1 MPDAALVAAHSL
13 WVLGAALI
21 LAVAGYVW
29 WQAGSAPG
37 TARRAGAALAASG
50 WTWLG
55 GLLVC
60 LGAALTSSGWPEAVL
75 WLAGGA
81 WSVVRGP
88 WSVVRGPWRGADQGS
103 GVRGQG
109 SDVLCN
115 TQYAIRN
122 TVSANSELIIQ
133 NSELVLVALLAPVA
147 LFATPLGGWPLLAL
161 PALAG
166 ARWWLVGRPLPR
178 TPLDGP
184 LALIAVMIAVSLWVT
199 PDLRLSEPAVL
210 RLLYGLA
217 VYYAVADWA
226 SGPGRLRVG
235 VIGYLSAGVALA
247 VIGLLGTGWL
257 GKVPLLERVTG
268 GLPALLRGLASD
280 ESGFNPNVIAGSL
293 LWPLALALA
302 LLVAPGAA
310 RGRGAGLRAGAG
322 RVALAGIVGLFGLL
336 LVLAQ
341 SRNALACAAL
351 AGAGVL
357 ALAGRWGR
365 VLLGLGVAAALVGG
379 VLLGPERVTNRLAAE
394 FGAEFNPTDSSRSVQ
409 SRSEIWSRAVYMIE
423 DFPITG
429 TGMNVFRRLLPTVY
443 PRAGSAEATAAGAR
457 PIPHAHNQWLQAALD
472 LGLPGLV
479 GYLALWLGGG
489 ALAVRSWR
497 VAPDPWRR
505 AVAAGLGLA
514 LLTTAVFGLT
524 DAVVMVAKPGVLFW
538 PLLGLLVALHSTN
551 DLHRADAQGAQDVG
565 M

>member
-1 MPDAALVAAHSL
+1 VPDAALIMAHSL

-29 WQAGSAPG
+29 WQAGSAPD
-37 TARRAGAALAASG
+37 TARRAGVASAANG

-81 WSVVRGP
+81 WLVVSRQSSVVSRQS
-88 WSVVRGPWRGADQGS
+88 SVVSRQS
-103 GVRGQG
+103 SV
-109 SDVLCN
+109 
-115 TQYAIRN
+115 
-122 TVSANSELIIQ
+122 VSRQQPAVAHPSSNSRNSERIIQ

-161 PALAG
+161 PVLAG
-166 ARWWLVGRPLPR
+166 VRWWLVGRPLPR

-199 PDLRLSEPAVL
+199 PDLSLSGPAVI
-210 RLLYGLA
+210 RLLYGIA
-217 VYYAVADWA
+217 VYYAVVDWA

-235 VIGYLSAGVALA
+235 VIGYLSAGVTLA

-268 GLPALLRGLASD
+268 GLPTLLRGLASD

-302 LLVAPGAA
+302 LLVGPGAA
-310 RGRGAGLRAGAG
+310 RGRAAGLRAGVG
-322 RVALAGIVGLFGLL
+322 RVALVGIVGLFGLL

-351 AGAGVL
+351 AGAGAL

-365 VLLGLGVAAALVGG
+365 VLLGLGVALALVGG
-379 VLLGPERVTNRLAAE
+379 ALLGPERVTNRLAAE

-497 VAPDPWRR
+497 AASDPWRR

-538 PLLGLLVALHSTN
+538 ALLGLLVALHATT

-565 M
+565 TQSVDD